1 MPEVI
6 QEMIPDIKVHI
17 DHLNLDIRSDK
28 DGEARVVG
36 VETVLAAEIN
46 IYKEETLKLL
56 QDIYSPK
63 VTLIPE
69 GKTIQIDNLILKNQS
84 RCLVREKVRLASEN
98 APMMQICHTHA
109 NVKIDQTEMTSEG
122 ILVEGV
128 VYIGILYVSS
138 DDRKPVNS

>member
-1 MPEVI
+1 MNDVELAVPVEGKLDMPEVI

-84 RCLVREKVRLASEN
+84 RCLVREKVRLAS
-98 APMMQICHTHA
+98 
-109 NVKIDQTEMTSEG
+109 
-122 ILVEGV
+122 
-128 VYIGILYVSS
+128 
-138 DDRKPVNS
+138 